1 MSERVYSQAMRNEL
15 RSLMELAATREVEKR
30 LKEISTLIY
39 RWKRGK
45 GSSQRILLE
54 IHNLSASTQATR
66 SSDVDPGIPIAH
78 AFAAG
83 YLQREDISDSTWK
96 VIEILVTLAEI

>member
-1 MSERVYSQAMRNEL
+1 MSERVYSQAMRNEM
-15 RSLMELAATREVEKR
+15 RSLMKLAAAREAEKR
-30 LKEISTLIY
+30 LKEVSTLIY

-45 GSSQRILLE
+45 SSSQRALLE
-54 IHNLSASTQATR
+54 IHNLSASTQATW
-66 SSDVDPGIPIAH
+66 SSGADPGIPVAH

-96 VIEILVTLAEI
+96 EIEVLIALAEI